1 MRIID
6 CIQGTPEWFAAR
18 LGVPSASNFDKIV
31 TTKGEPS
38 KQAQKYMYKL
48 AGEYVSGSQED
59 TYQNAAMLRG
69 TELED
74 EARAYYQMLNDVM
87 VQQVGF
93 CIADG
98 FGCSPDGL
106 VGEHGLVEIKCPSVA
121 VHVEYI
127 LNGKLPTAYFQQVQ
141 GQLLVTGR
149 EWCDFISYYPLL
161 RPFIIRV
168 GRDSDFID
176 TLAKELK
183 SFCKQLNETSERIK

>member
-38 KQAQKYMYKL
+38 KQAQEYMYKL